1 MKSSI
6 FILSFVLCVSTATFS
21 QNNGSRNVL
30 DRFYFKAGGEFTSL
44 SRSVSGSR
52 GDANDIN
59 LVGSVI
65 YDYYDNAQA
74 EFVYKY
80 GFERSYLMKENRFVK
95 GSELVSSSE
104 SESLTDYTVDF
115 KLDYFMNNDKTVNP
129 IYVTGL
135 LELDIQN
142 RKHYNI
148 EDHYDT
154 GSYKQTFYYFN
165 ESSYNRVL
173 FGPGVGAGIFLAF
186 GKVNFQAEAATIMR
200 VAPFVDRGYREI
212 LVNVTAAL
220 VYKF

>member
-6 FILSFVLCVSTATFS
+6 FILGFVLCVSGTTYGQS
-21 QNNGSRNVL
+21 ISGENML
-30 DRFYFKAGGEFTSL
+30 DRFYFKAGAEFSSL

-65 YDYYDNAQA
+65 YDYFDNAQL

-80 GFERSYLMKENRFVK
+80 GFDRGYLISEDSYRNGNAIIFKSEN
-95 GSELVSSSE
+95 ED
-104 SESLTDYTVDF
+104 LTDYNVDL
-115 KLDYFMNNDKTVNP
+115 KLNYFLNHDKTINP
-129 IYVTGL
+129 VYVAGL

-142 RKHYNI
+142 RSHTYN
-148 EDHYDT
+148 ESHDDT
-154 GSYKQTFYYFN
+154 GRYIQTFYNFKK
-165 ESSYNRVL
+165 SSYNRVL

-186 GKVNFQAEAATIMR
+186 GKINFQAEAATIMR
-200 VAPFVDRGYREI
+200 VAPFVDRGYREL
-212 LVNVTAAL
+212 LVNVSAAL